1 MNYRVH
7 YQTSEIIFADKASHG
22 HSEKVKVHEI
32 CFIERGR
39 LSQPEFSYSLC
50 NYIAMTHRTK
60 TRMNENN

>member
-32 CFIERGR
+32 CFIERGVQ
-39 LSQPEFSYSLC
+39 LFALQLHC
-50 NYIAMTHRTK
+50 NDTQNQNK
-60 TRMNENN
+60 NE